1 MRDWNKNGKRDG
13 YDRMVDYMIYKEI
26 TKESENKPEKYY
38 GGSSS
43 GCGED
48 VVFLGV
54 LFLIL
59 GVILLL
65 GLMFA

>member
-13 YDRMVDYMIYKEI
+13 
-26 TKESENKPEKYY
+26 
-38 GGSSS
+38 
-43 GCGED
+43 CGED

-54 LFLIL
+54 LLLIL